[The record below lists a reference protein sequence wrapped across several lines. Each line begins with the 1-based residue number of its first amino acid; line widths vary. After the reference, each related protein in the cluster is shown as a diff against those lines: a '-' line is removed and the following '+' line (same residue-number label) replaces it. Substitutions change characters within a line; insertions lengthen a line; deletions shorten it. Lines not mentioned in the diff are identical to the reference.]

1 MRFARQESLACPIAA
16 EGTEV
21 EVTARWPRGSGGAR
35 HRVRSP
41 WNGVDG
47 WIAVANHDVRSES
60 GESTVRAVPRSR

>member
-1 MRFARQESLACPIAA
+1 MRFARQEFLACPI

-35 HRVRSP
+35 HRVRSA
-41 WNGVDG
+41 WNGVNG

>member
-1 MRFARQESLACPIAA
+1 MRFARQESLACPI

-47 WIAVANHDVRSES
+47 WIAVANHDVRSGS

>member
-47 WIAVANHDVRSES
+47 WSAVANHAVRSES

>member
-1 MRFARQESLACPIAA
+1 MRFVRQESLACPIVA

-47 WIAVANHDVRSES
+47 WSAVANHAVRSES

>member
-1 MRFARQESLACPIAA
+1 MRFARQESLACPIVA

-41 WNGVDG
+41 WNGVDE
-47 WIAVANHDVRSES
+47 WIAVANHDARSES